1 MFRVN
6 KNPKEEQAVN
16 EGPTNQT
23 ASPATTAFSAPSASV
38 AATPSSASRA
48 VTESEALA
56 RDIKDGKLSGF
67 VGAGTMLKGEAT
79 FKALLRVDGHLSG
92 RISSPD
98 GTLIVST
105 GGQVDADIEVAVAII
120 NGTVNGDI
128 IASKRI
134 EMGRAAKV
142 TGNIQTPALVV
153 ENGAIFEGSCR
164 MLQLKEAQDKRREE
178 EKHSTYAESAEP
190 ASAVTDYSDV
200 TS

>member
-1 MFRVN
+1 MLRVS
-6 KNPKEEQAVN
+6 KNPREEQAVN
-16 EGPTNQT
+16 DNSANATVPTI
-23 ASPATTAFSAPSASV
+23 PSASV
-38 AATPSSASRA
+38 PSPPPRA
-48 VTESEALA
+48 VTESEVLA

-67 VGAGTMLKGEAT
+67 VGAGTVLKGEAT

-92 RISSPD
+92 RITSAD
-98 GTLIVST
+98 GTLIVSV

-153 ENGAIFEGSCR
+153 ENGAVFEGSCR

-178 EKHSTYAESAEP
+178 EARLAASEEEVRAEEEEAATELSDYA
-190 ASAVTDYSDV
+190 V
-200 TS
+200 

>member
-1 MFRVN
+1 MFRVS
-6 KNPKEEQAVN
+6 KNPREEQAVN
-16 EGPTNQT
+16 DNPTNAT
-23 ASPATTAFSAPSASV
+23 APAVPSSSVPSAPA
-38 AATPSSASRA
+38 PRA
-48 VTESEALA
+48 VTESEVLA

-67 VGAGTMLKGEAT
+67 VGAGTVLKGEAT

-92 RISSPD
+92 RIASAD
-98 GTLIVST
+98 GTLIVSV

-128 IASKRI
+128 VASKRI

-153 ENGAIFEGSCR
+153 ENGAVFEGSCR

-178 EKHSTYAESAEP
+178 EARLVASEDGARTAEEPTTEISDYA
-190 ASAVTDYSDV
+190 V
-200 TS
+200 